1 MGDRQRGDGALNGPK
16 IAVVGSA
23 NLDRMVV
30 TDRLPGPGETLTA
43 REYREGVGGKGAN
56 QAMTIA
62 TLGTPVG
69 FVGCV
74 GADAAGEQV
83 RQRLAGR
90 GVDVSGLA
98 VVHDVPTGTALIT
111 VDGAGENVIVVHPGA
126 NGALNA
132 ARVDRHRDM
141 IATAALTLMQCE
153 VAAPALERAA
163 ALAGG
168 LLVLN
173 PAPATPLPDVLVR
186 RVDVLVPN
194 RAELAVLA
202 GTSLPESLDDVAS
215 AVGKLGLAA
224 TVVVTL
230 GSQGAAVIEPDGR
243 VDHVPALRTEAV
255 DTTGAGDCFCGALAT
270 ALVARPGR
278 AVAEAARWAAVA
290 AALSTRGRGAQGAL
304 PTLDEVSRA
313 MSATDRPFS

>member
-1 MGDRQRGDGALNGPK
+1 MTGLA

-30 TDRLPGPGETLTA
+30 TDRLPRPGETLTA

-74 GADAAGEQV
+74 GADAAGDQV
-83 RQRLAGR
+83 RQQLAGR
-90 GVDVSGLA
+90 GVDLSGLA
-98 VVHDVPTGTALIT
+98 VVRDAPTGTAQIT

-126 NGALNA
+126 NAALDA

-141 IATAALTLMQCE
+141 IAAAALTLMQCE
-153 VAAPALERAA
+153 VGTSALARAA
-163 ALAGG
+163 ALTRG

-173 PAPATPLPDVLVR
+173 PAPATPLPDALVR

-194 RAELAVLA
+194 RSELAVLA
-202 GTSLPESLDDVAS
+202 GTPLPESLDDVAS

-230 GSQGAAVIEPDGR
+230 GTQGAAVIEPDGR
-243 VDHVPALRTEAV
+243 VDHAPALRTEAV

-270 ALVARPGR
+270 ALVGQPGR
-278 AVAEAARWAAVA
+278 PVSEAARWAAVA
-290 AALSTRGRGAQGAL
+290 ASLSTRGRGAQGAL
-304 PTLDEVSRA
+304 PTPDEVYRA
-313 MSATDRPFS
+313 MNVTDRRLS